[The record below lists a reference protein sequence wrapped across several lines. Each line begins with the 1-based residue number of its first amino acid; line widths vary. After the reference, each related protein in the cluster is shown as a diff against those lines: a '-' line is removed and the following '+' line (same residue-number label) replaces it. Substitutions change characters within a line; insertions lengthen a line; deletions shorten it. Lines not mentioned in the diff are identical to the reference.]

1 MVTAH
6 ISFMFYSFL
15 FHLSQSDSR
24 CTVPPLSLRWP
35 SYLIYQLSAEVLSAL
50 AFQIETLLWLGP
62 WDAVPSPWAN
72 TRLDSYHVSSHY
84 QQSRALG
91 RQWERSDRGGWGRAR
106 GPAIHHAAGPQ
117 SPPDTALKHSP
128 TGPTCSQRPATPRWG
143 SEQPHRPVEGKLQE
157 SAEFMPP
164 KPGVAASSWEKNI
177 CQLLFLFFFLFLV
190 GTATPGETGSKYC
203 FFKTAKGGII

>member
-15 FHLSQSDSR
+15 FHLSVWFSVHR
-24 CTVPPLSLRWP
+24 PPLSLLWP

-91 RQWERSDRGGWGRAR
+91 RQWERSDRAGGEGPQDRPSITLRALSRLLTRHRNAHQWGRRAVR
-106 GPAIHHAAGPQ
+106 DPQ
-117 SPPDTALKHSP
+117 RPGGGQSSP
-128 TGPTCSQRPATPRWG
+128 TDR
-143 SEQPHRPVEGKLQE
+143 
-157 SAEFMPP
+157 
-164 KPGVAASSWEKNI
+164 
-177 CQLLFLFFFLFLV
+177 
-190 GTATPGETGSKYC
+190 
-203 FFKTAKGGII
+203 